1 MSTTQYNYELKKSL
15 MPGFM
20 VKGVKI
26 DERWVSRCKRYM
38 GDEGCDLKRLVNFI
52 NAGLYDRRSESW
64 NEKALDEPLTV
75 AQQWTIL
82 HLCLKDG
89 IPEWVRDEERDENV
103 PELKIHEPEV
113 QTLVGA
119 AVNTAL
125 RPVQSLT
132 GRKVEPTPE
141 EETKEE

>member
-82 HLCLKDG
+82 HLVLKDG

-103 PELKIHEPEV
+103 PELKVHEPEV

-141 EETKEE
+141 DETKEE